1 MENDKINIDYEKKE
15 YIFRIIYLIRINLP
29 SAEYVYISMFF
40 LKSIGHLLISNSL
53 NNLTYQE
60 SKYDELNNDKNKNSN
75 LLILLIY
82 FLQIF

>member
-40 LKSIGHLLISNSL
+40 L
-53 NNLTYQE
+53 
-60 SKYDELNNDKNKNSN
+60 
-75 LLILLIY
+75 
-82 FLQIF
+82 